1 LSQDRIKEVG
11 AERTCSEWLLRVGAK
26 VRYKG
31 YEDFKEDFN
40 LLPTSNFEKFQLEE
54 IDFTNTVAMTHG
66 FAHLSKL

>member
-1 LSQDRIKEVG
+1 LKC

-40 LLPTSNFEKFQLEE
+40 LLPTSNFEKFQIEE